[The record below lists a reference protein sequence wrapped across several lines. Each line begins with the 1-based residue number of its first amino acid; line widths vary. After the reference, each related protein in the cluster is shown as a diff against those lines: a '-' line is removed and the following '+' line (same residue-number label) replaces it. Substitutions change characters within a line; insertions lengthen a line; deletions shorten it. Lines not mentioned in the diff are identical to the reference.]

1 MNENYSSLKFENKS
15 KVDQIETIIT
25 PTLDYVQVGIPEFTT
40 HGRIHSVNLV
50 EMINT
55 LSKKILFS
63 EAELFILYCS
73 SWLHDIGCIKDRLNH
88 NEKTIEI
95 LDQHPIFETIVTPK
109 AYPLIKNV
117 ILAHSSNYKKIDEIP
132 LLTTLFSED
141 DTRLRLISALFRLID
156 GCDITTSRVDCLL
169 YNIKKGDLPPENKI
183 HWDAH
188 RDIQNIVF
196 DTENKVVKV
205 YTEGEIANILIDHLE
220 EEYNSVSKIFIDHD
234 IPLLS
239 IEREQIPKYKYELGN
254 CAQ

>member
-1 MNENYSSLKFENKS
+1 MNENYSSLQHENKL
-15 KVDQIETIIT
+15 KVVQIETLIT
-25 PTLDYVQVGIPEFTT
+25 PTLDYLQVGIPEFTT
-40 HGRIHSVNLV
+40 HGRAHSANLV
-50 EMINT
+50 EIVDT
-55 LSKKILFS
+55 LSEKMHFS

-73 SWLHDIGCIKDRLNH
+73 SWLHDIGCIKDRSNH
-88 NEKTIEI
+88 NGKTIEI
-95 LDQHPIFETIVTPK
+95 LDQHPTFETIVTPR

-132 LLTTLFSED
+132 LLTTLFRED

-188 RDIQNIVF
+188 REIQNIVF
-196 DTENKVVKV
+196 DTENKVIRV
-205 YTEGEIANILIDHLE
+205 YTEGDVDNFLIDHLE
-220 EEYNSVSKIFIDHD
+220 EEYNSVSNILRDHD

-239 IEREQIPKYKYELGN
+239 IEREQIPKYECELDY
-254 CAQ
+254 CD